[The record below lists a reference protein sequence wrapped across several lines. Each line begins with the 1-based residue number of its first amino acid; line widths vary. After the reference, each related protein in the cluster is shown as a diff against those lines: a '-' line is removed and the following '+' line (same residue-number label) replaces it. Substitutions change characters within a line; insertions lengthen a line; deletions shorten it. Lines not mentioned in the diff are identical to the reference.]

1 MEIFNNLPTDFF
13 ETIDNICIS
22 LLLGIL
28 GIAITIFTV
37 VYSFMENNK
46 QIIRNLKD
54 EIKNSEII
62 DPVKESDLLFANKYM
77 SRMKSMNKVLIGIII
92 VDIFLFIL
100 FCVYLSLKSTTLRYY
115 AYGTTLFLM
124 LGCVITLYIYL
135 SQYISRYKNL

>member
-1 MEIFNNLPTDFF
+1 
-13 ETIDNICIS
+13 
-22 LLLGIL
+22 
-28 GIAITIFTV
+28 
-37 VYSFMENNK
+37 MENNK

-135 SQYISRYKNL
+135 SQYISRYKNI

>member
-1 MEIFNNLPTDFF
+1 MEIFNNLPSDFF
-13 ETIDNICIS
+13 TTIDNICIS

-62 DPVKESDLLFANKYM
+62 DPVKKSDLYFANNYM
-77 SRMKSMNKVLIGIII
+77 SRMKSMNNALIVIII
-92 VDIFLFIL
+92 IDIFLFIL
-100 FCVYLSLKSTTLRYY
+100 FCIYLSLKSHILRYV
-115 AYGTTLFLM
+115 AYGSTLL
-124 LGCVITLYIYL
+124 LIVGCIFILYIYL
-135 SQYISRYKNL
+135 SQYISRYKNV